1 MSKIHSTAIIDKN
14 CVIGKNVTVGAH
26 TVIEGNVKIDDVKDI
41 IEINEESIP
50 AVNTVSLMQFKSFL
64 RDSIYFKVVTNRS
77 QKICGFLL
85 VLPSGLEYDSLNY
98 KWFSSR
104 YEKFAYIDRIAIS
117 KNWRNKGMG
126 KSLYTDLENTLK
138 DYNLIACEFFS
149 PRSSTVTLSGINS
162 PKFFTISF

>member
-1 MSKIHSTAIIDKN
+1 MHN
-14 CVIGKNVTVGAH
+14 LR
-26 TVIEGNVKIDDVKDI
+26 NVKIDDLKDI

-64 RDSIYFKVVTNRS
+64 TDSIYFKVVTNRS

-138 DYNLIACEFFS
+138 DYNLIACEFNVIPLNLVSKQFHES
-149 PRSSTVTLSGINS
+149 LDYEIVGFQLTENGTKKVSLMAKKI
-162 PKFFTISF
+162 I

>member
-1 MSKIHSTAIIDKN
+1 MYN
-14 CVIGKNVTVGAH
+14 LR
-26 TVIEGNVKIDDVKDI
+26 NVKIDDLKDI

-138 DYNLIACEFFS
+138 DYNLIACEFNVIPLNQVSKQFHES
-149 PRSSTVTLSGINS
+149 LDYENVGFQLTENGTKKVSLMTKKI
-162 PKFFTISF
+162 I

>member
-1 MSKIHSTAIIDKN
+1 MHNLRNA
-14 CVIGKNVTVGAH
+14 
-26 TVIEGNVKIDDVKDI
+26 KIDDLKDI

-126 KSLYTDLENTLK
+126 KSLYTDLENNLK
-138 DYNLIACEFFS
+138 DYNLIACEFNVKPLNQVSKQFHES
-149 PRSSTVTLSGINS
+149 LDYENVGFQLTENGTKKVSLMTKKI
-162 PKFFTISF
+162 I

>member
-1 MSKIHSTAIIDKN
+1 MHN
-14 CVIGKNVTVGAH
+14 LR
-26 TVIEGNVKIDDVKDI
+26 NVKIDDLKDI

-138 DYNLIACEFFS
+138 NYNLIACEFNVIPLNLVSKQFHES
-149 PRSSTVTLSGINS
+149 LDYENVGFQLTENGTKKVSLMTKKI
-162 PKFFTISF
+162 I

>member
-1 MSKIHSTAIIDKN
+1 MHN
-14 CVIGKNVTVGAH
+14 LR
-26 TVIEGNVKIDDVKDI
+26 NVKIDDLKDI

-138 DYNLIACEFFS
+138 DYNLIACEFNVKPLNQVSKQFHES
-149 PRSSTVTLSGINS
+149 LDYENVGFQLTENGTKKVSLMTKKI
-162 PKFFTISF
+162 I

>member
-1 MSKIHSTAIIDKN
+1 MHN
-14 CVIGKNVTVGAH
+14 LR
-26 TVIEGNVKIDDVKDI
+26 NVKIDDLKDI

-64 RDSIYFKVVTNRS
+64 RDSIYFKVVTNRY

-126 KSLYTDLENTLK
+126 KRLYTDLENTLK
-138 DYNLIACEFFS
+138 DYKLIACEFNVIPFNKVS
-149 PRSSTVTLSGINS
+149 KQFHESLDYENVGFQLTENGTKKVSLMTKKI
-162 PKFFTISF
+162 I

>member
-1 MSKIHSTAIIDKN
+1 MHNLRNA
-14 CVIGKNVTVGAH
+14 
-26 TVIEGNVKIDDVKDI
+26 KIDDLKDI

-138 DYNLIACEFFS
+138 DYNLIACEFNVIPLNLVSKQFHES
-149 PRSSTVTLSGINS
+149 LDYENVGFQLTENGTKKVSLMTKKI
-162 PKFFTISF
+162 I

>member
-1 MSKIHSTAIIDKN
+1 MHN
-14 CVIGKNVTVGAH
+14 LR
-26 TVIEGNVKIDDVKDI
+26 NVKIDDLKDI

-98 KWFSSR
+98 RWFSSR

-138 DYNLIACEFFS
+138 DYNLIACEFNVIPLNLVSKQFHES
-149 PRSSTVTLSGINS
+149 LDYENVGFQLTENGTKKVSLMTKKI
-162 PKFFTISF
+162 I

>member
-1 MSKIHSTAIIDKN
+1 MHNLRNA
-14 CVIGKNVTVGAH
+14 
-26 TVIEGNVKIDDVKDI
+26 KIDDLKDI

-138 DYNLIACEFFS
+138 DYNLIACEFNVKPLNQVSKQFHES
-149 PRSSTVTLSGINS
+149 LDYENVGFQLTENGTKKVSLMTKKI
-162 PKFFTISF
+162 I

>member
-1 MSKIHSTAIIDKN
+1 MHN
-14 CVIGKNVTVGAH
+14 LR
-26 TVIEGNVKIDDVKDI
+26 NVKIDDLKDI

-50 AVNTVSLMQFKSFL
+50 AVNTISLMQFKSFL
-64 RDSIYFKVVTNRS
+64 RDSIYFKVVINRS

-138 DYNLIACEFFS
+138 DYNLIACEFNVIPLNQVSKQFHES
-149 PRSSTVTLSGINS
+149 LNYENVGFQLTENGTKKVSLMTKKI
-162 PKFFTISF
+162 I

>member
-1 MSKIHSTAIIDKN
+1 MHNLRTA
-14 CVIGKNVTVGAH
+14 
-26 TVIEGNVKIDDVKDI
+26 KIDDIKDI
-41 IEINEESIP
+41 NEINEETIP

-138 DYNLIACEFFS
+138 DYNLIACEFNVIPLNLVSKQFHES
-149 PRSSTVTLSGINS
+149 LDYENVGFQLTENGTKKVSLMTKKI
-162 PKFFTISF
+162 I

>member
-1 MSKIHSTAIIDKN
+1 MHN
-14 CVIGKNVTVGAH
+14 LR
-26 TVIEGNVKIDDVKDI
+26 NVKIDDLKDI

-138 DYNLIACEFFS
+138 DYNLIACEFNVIPLNQVSKQFHES
-149 PRSSTVTLSGINS
+149 LDYENVGFQLTENGTKKVSLMTKKI
-162 PKFFTISF
+162 I

>member
-1 MSKIHSTAIIDKN
+1 MHN
-14 CVIGKNVTVGAH
+14 LR
-26 TVIEGNVKIDDVKDI
+26 NVKIDDLKDI

-138 DYNLIACEFFS
+138 NYNLIACEFNVIPLNQVSKQFHES
-149 PRSSTVTLSGINS
+149 LDYENVGFQLTENGTKKVSLMTKKI
-162 PKFFTISF
+162 I

>member
-1 MSKIHSTAIIDKN
+1 
-14 CVIGKNVTVGAH
+14 
-26 TVIEGNVKIDDVKDI
+26 
-41 IEINEESIP
+41 
-50 AVNTVSLMQFKSFL
+50 MQFKSFL

-138 DYNLIACEFFS
+138 DYNLIACEFNVIPLNQVSKQFHES
-149 PRSSTVTLSGINS
+149 LDYENVGFQLTENGTKKVSLMTKKI
-162 PKFFTISF
+162 I

>member
-1 MSKIHSTAIIDKN
+1 MHNLRNA
-14 CVIGKNVTVGAH
+14 
-26 TVIEGNVKIDDVKDI
+26 KIDDLKDI

-138 DYNLIACEFFS
+138 DYNLIACEFNVIPLNQVSKQFHES
-149 PRSSTVTLSGINS
+149 LDYENVGFQLTENGTKKVSLMTKKI
-162 PKFFTISF
+162 I

>member
-1 MSKIHSTAIIDKN
+1 MHN
-14 CVIGKNVTVGAH
+14 LR
-26 TVIEGNVKIDDVKDI
+26 NVKIDDLKDI
-41 IEINEESIP
+41 IQINEESIP

-126 KSLYTDLENTLK
+126 KSLYIDLENTLK
-138 DYNLIACEFFS
+138 DYNLIACEFNVIPLNLVSKQFHES
-149 PRSSTVTLSGINS
+149 LDYENVGFQLTENGTKKVSLMTKKI
-162 PKFFTISF
+162 I

>member
-1 MSKIHSTAIIDKN
+1 MHN
-14 CVIGKNVTVGAH
+14 LR
-26 TVIEGNVKIDDVKDI
+26 NVKIDDLKDI
-41 IEINEESIP
+41 IEINDESIP

-138 DYNLIACEFFS
+138 DYNLIACEFNVIPLNLVSKQFHES
-149 PRSSTVTLSGINS
+149 LDYENVGFQLTENGTKKVSLMTKKI
-162 PKFFTISF
+162 I

>member
-1 MSKIHSTAIIDKN
+1 MHN
-14 CVIGKNVTVGAH
+14 LR
-26 TVIEGNVKIDDVKDI
+26 NVKIDDLKDI

-138 DYNLIACEFFS
+138 DYNLIACEFNVIPLNQVSKQFHES
-149 PRSSTVTLSGINS
+149 LNYENVGFQLTENGTKKVSLMTKKI
-162 PKFFTISF
+162 I

>member
-1 MSKIHSTAIIDKN
+1 MHN
-14 CVIGKNVTVGAH
+14 LR
-26 TVIEGNVKIDDVKDI
+26 NVKIDDLKDI

-138 DYNLIACEFFS
+138 DYKLIACEFNVIPLNQVSKQFHES
-149 PRSSTVTLSGINS
+149 LDYENVGFQLTENGTKKVSLMTKKI
-162 PKFFTISF
+162 I

>member
-1 MSKIHSTAIIDKN
+1 MYN
-14 CVIGKNVTVGAH
+14 LR
-26 TVIEGNVKIDDVKDI
+26 NVKIDDLKDI

-126 KSLYTDLENTLK
+126 KSLYTDLENNLK
-138 DYNLIACEFFS
+138 DYNLIACEFNVIPLNQVSKQFHES
-149 PRSSTVTLSGINS
+149 LDYENVGFQLTENGTKKVSLMTKKI
-162 PKFFTISF
+162 I

>member
-1 MSKIHSTAIIDKN
+1 MYN
-14 CVIGKNVTVGAH
+14 LR
-26 TVIEGNVKIDDVKDI
+26 NVKFEDLKDI
-41 IEINEESIP
+41 IEINEQSIP
-50 AVNTVSLMQFKSFL
+50 AVNTVSLIQFETFL
-64 RDSIYFKVVTNRS
+64 RDSIYFKAVTNLS

-138 DYNLIACEFFS
+138 DYNLIACEFNVIPLNLVSKQFHES
-149 PRSSTVTLSGINS
+149 LDYENVGFQLTENGTKKVSLMTKKI
-162 PKFFTISF
+162 I

>member
-1 MSKIHSTAIIDKN
+1 MYN
-14 CVIGKNVTVGAH
+14 LR
-26 TVIEGNVKIDDVKDI
+26 NVKIDDLKDI

-138 DYNLIACEFFS
+138 DYNLIACEFNVIPLNLVSKQFHES
-149 PRSSTVTLSGINS
+149 LDYENVGFQLTENGTKKVSLMTKKI
-162 PKFFTISF
+162 I

>member
-1 MSKIHSTAIIDKN
+1 MHN
-14 CVIGKNVTVGAH
+14 LR
-26 TVIEGNVKIDDVKDI
+26 NVKIDDLKDI

-98 KWFSSR
+98 RWFSGR

-138 DYNLIACEFFS
+138 DYNLIACEFNVIPLNQVSKQFHES
-149 PRSSTVTLSGINS
+149 LDYENVGFQLTENGTKKVSLMTKKI
-162 PKFFTISF
+162 I

>member
-1 MSKIHSTAIIDKN
+1 MHN
-14 CVIGKNVTVGAH
+14 LR
-26 TVIEGNVKIDDVKDI
+26 NVKIDDLKDI

-77 QKICGFLL
+77 RKICGFLL

-138 DYNLIACEFFS
+138 DYNLIACEFNVIPLNLVSKQFHES
-149 PRSSTVTLSGINS
+149 LDYENVGFQLTENGTKKVSLMTKKI
-162 PKFFTISF
+162 I

>member
-1 MSKIHSTAIIDKN
+1 MHN
-14 CVIGKNVTVGAH
+14 LR
-26 TVIEGNVKIDDVKDI
+26 NVKIDDLKDI

-138 DYNLIACEFFS
+138 DYNLIACEFNVIPLNLVSKQFHES
-149 PRSSTVTLSGINS
+149 LDYENVGFQLTENGTKKVSLMTKKI
-162 PKFFTISF
+162 I

>member
-1 MSKIHSTAIIDKN
+1 MHN
-14 CVIGKNVTVGAH
+14 LR
-26 TVIEGNVKIDDVKDI
+26 NVKIDDLKDI

-50 AVNTVSLMQFKSFL
+50 AVNTVSLMQFNSFL
-64 RDSIYFKVVTNRS
+64 RDCIYFKVVTNRS

-138 DYNLIACEFFS
+138 DYNLIACEFNVIPLNQVSKQFHES
-149 PRSSTVTLSGINS
+149 LDYENVGFQLTENGTKKVSLMTKKI
-162 PKFFTISF
+162 I

>member
-1 MSKIHSTAIIDKN
+1 MYN
-14 CVIGKNVTVGAH
+14 LR
-26 TVIEGNVKIDDVKDI
+26 NVKIDDLKDI

-138 DYNLIACEFFS
+138 DYNLIACEFNVKPLNQVSKQFHQRLYYVNVCFLLTENGTKKVS
-149 PRSSTVTLSGINS
+149 LMTKKI
-162 PKFFTISF
+162 I

>member
-1 MSKIHSTAIIDKN
+1 MHN
-14 CVIGKNVTVGAH
+14 LR
-26 TVIEGNVKIDDVKDI
+26 NVKIDDLKDI

-138 DYNLIACEFFS
+138 DYNLIACEFNVIPLNQVSKQFHES
-149 PRSSTVTLSGINS
+149 LDYENVG
-162 PKFFTISF
+162 FQFTENGTKKVSLMTKKII

>member
-1 MSKIHSTAIIDKN
+1 MHN
-14 CVIGKNVTVGAH
+14 LR
-26 TVIEGNVKIDDVKDI
+26 NVKIDDLKDI

-138 DYNLIACEFFS
+138 DYNLIACEFNVI
-149 PRSSTVTLSGINS
+149 PLNQ
-162 PKFFTISF
+162 ISKQFHESLNYENVGFQLTENGTKKVSLMTKKII

>member
-1 MSKIHSTAIIDKN
+1 MHN
-14 CVIGKNVTVGAH
+14 LR
-26 TVIEGNVKIDDVKDI
+26 NVKIDDLKDI

-64 RDSIYFKVVTNRS
+64 TDSIYFKVVTNRS

-138 DYNLIACEFFS
+138 DYNLIACEFNVIPLNLVSKQFHES
-149 PRSSTVTLSGINS
+149 LDYENVGFQLTENGTKKVSLMTKKI
-162 PKFFTISF
+162 I